1 MGQTFKN
8 SNQNTMKII
17 SSFLFAL
24 VIGFAVQAQDYS
36 FNIQVKGAGQPIV
49 LIPGLTCGASVYDE
63 TVEKLSQNYEC
74 HTLTLA
80 GFAGQPP
87 LKDVETLY
95 TEAFKTEIIKYIE
108 DQKLENVILIGHSLG
123 GFLSQWIATDQPK
136 FLSKVVVIDA
146 LPFLQAASN
155 PYAQAGINKA
165 QIEAYIKGFEG
176 KSDETLR
183 KMRLPSAQFLAL
195 DSTKWDTIINFSMA
209 SDLETEANVF
219 GELMG
224 TDLRSTLKKAEVP
237 ILVLAAWAQNS
248 KYPLFSKSYVQMMY
262 SDQYKAAK
270 NCTVQVIENTKHFI
284 MYDDFEAYI
293 EAIEVFVKK

>member
-1 MGQTFKN
+1 
-8 SNQNTMKII
+8 MKII

-24 VIGFAVQAQDYS
+24 VIAFAVQAQDYT
-36 FNIQVKGAGQPIV
+36 FDIKVKGKGQPIV

-87 LKDVETLY
+87 LKDVKMLY
-95 TEAFKTEIIKYIE
+95 TEAFKIEIIKYIE

-123 GFLSQWIATDQPK
+123 GFLSQMIAMEQPK

-146 LPFLQAASN
+146 LPFLPAASN
-155 PYAQAGINKA
+155 PYATAGIQQK
-165 QIEAYIKGFEG
+165 QIDAYIAGYTG
-176 KSDETLR
+176 KSEKEWR

-195 DSTKWDTIINFSMA
+195 DTTRWETIIDFAMV
-209 SDLETEANVF
+209 SDLETEANCF

-224 TDLRSTLKKAEVP
+224 TDLRSELTKAEVP
-237 ILVLAAWAQNS
+237 MLVLAAWAKNPS
-248 KYPLFSKSYVQMMY
+248 YPMFSKSYVESMY
-262 SDQYKAAK
+262 NSQYKAAK
-270 NCTVQVIENTKHFI
+270 NCKVQVIENTKHFI
-284 MYDDFEAYI
+284 MYDDFKAYI
-293 EAIEVFVKK
+293 KVIESFIKM